1 MSRAS
6 KSLKTI
12 RTTES
17 EKNQSVKR
25 KLRDFVE
32 PSVVSKTAMI
42 DLFYD
47 RVTNDDGKDGD
58 KGGSCLEETNSKKDT
73 AREREILRLHN
84 PALLETI
91 EMSEYERANDEFR
104 SKSESRKRALEKLK
118 RRYVSPDFGRRIFE
132 ACVAERSY
140 RVLKRVAEKQPRLPV
155 SGHNNSHPVY
165 NTVVGLYIDES
176 TYERYLA
183 NQLLPPI
190 FKYTDRLY
198 KYPRGIVWSY
208 VLVTVLREFNRDAML
223 LVNGKRT
230 TFKAEVLKYVSAK
243 FVDRVG
249 VLSDIAPPTVEGPDR
264 EAKFLSKLI
273 KLAINSVW
281 LCAVN
286 FVAETP
292 VTVTRFDSAAASVY
306 LNSSLKPLVKI
317 VHSTLFYDNR
327 SGYWLYKTAKGRAY
341 FDRIESI
348 LADVASQ

>member
-1 MSRAS
+1 ME
-6 KSLKTI
+6 T
-12 RTTES
+12 

-47 RVTNDDGKDGD
+47 RVTNAEEDCCVVKGSEGD
-58 KGGSCLEETNSKKDT
+58 PCIGETNSKKD
-73 AREREILRLHN
+73 AAKEREVLRLHN

-104 SKSESRKRALEKLK
+104 ANSETRKRVQEKLK

-132 ACVAERSY
+132 GCVAERSY
-140 RVLKRVAEKQPRLPV
+140 RVLKAVAEKQPRLPI
-155 SGHNNSHPVY
+155 SGYDNSHPVY
-165 NTVVGLYIDES
+165 NTVVGLYLDES

-190 FKYTDRLY
+190 FKYSDRLY

-208 VLVTVLREFNRDAML
+208 ILTTVLREFNRDAIL

-243 FVDRVG
+243 FVDRVT
-249 VLSDIAPPTVEGPDR
+249 VLSDIAPPTVEGSDR

-281 LCAVN
+281 LCAIN
-286 FVAETP
+286 FVAEIP
-292 VTVTRFDSAAASVY
+292 VTVTRFDSAASSVY
-306 LNSSLKPLVKI
+306 LNAGSLNPLVKI

-327 SGYWLYKTAKGRAY
+327 SGYWLYKTPKGRAY
-341 FDRIESI
+341 FDRIESV
-348 LADVASQ
+348 LADVANQ